1 MVIGGVGL
9 VDNSLLVNN
18 SDLFGSSGNSRLVLM
33 KMMIKILGSIVELN
47 MLLVFN
53 QYIGLRMFGMVV
65 MVVFM
70 MF

>member
-53 QYIGLRMFGMVV
+53 
-65 MVVFM
+65 
-70 MF
+70 